1 MYRHN
6 GRRRMDRKIDCSVS
20 GNGVFSNVIGSWRS
34 AYPVSFVVPGAP
46 QTAPLHTPPS
56 EADESIVL
64 TMFSAEASPTPC
76 VWDNPLRSCTRCS
89 RADDV
94 IRTPTG
100 SSCVRSSC
108 PSLRASITPPA
119 SPSPRFTHI
128 SIKRIGGGLSNLHSN
143 SYMFYTPLTVQH
155 PAFSYLQLISSMMQG
170 NGAPH
175 SRACMPYSTHNPE
188 CGRETIHGW
197 IYDNAC
203 SWPGLP
209 SKEQAYGSAQL
220 IRLPFPGELYS
231 RHPGSLWGSDFQV

>member
-108 PSLRASITPPA
+108 PSLRASITPPT

-143 SYMFYTPLTVQH
+143 SYMFLYT
-155 PAFSYLQLISSMMQG
+155 
-170 NGAPH
+170 
-175 SRACMPYSTHNPE
+175 PYSTTPCIFLPPIDLIHDARQRRHAFEDMYALLDTHNPKM
-188 CGRETIHGW
+188 R
-197 IYDNAC
+197 
-203 SWPGLP
+203 S
-209 SKEQAYGSAQL
+209 
-220 IRLPFPGELYS
+220 
-231 RHPGSLWGSDFQV
+231 

>member
-108 PSLRASITPPA
+108 PSLHASITPPA

-128 SIKRIGGGLSNLHSN
+128 SIKRIGGGAVKSSQQFLYVL
-143 SYMFYTPLTVQH
+143 YTPYSTTPCIFLPPIDLIHDARQHH
-155 PAFSYLQLISSMMQG
+155 PAFEGMYALLDAQSRMQSRDDPRMDIRQCLFLAESS
-170 NGAPH
+170 
-175 SRACMPYSTHNPE
+175 R
-188 CGRETIHGW
+188 
-197 IYDNAC
+197 
-203 SWPGLP
+203 
-209 SKEQAYGSAQL
+209 
-220 IRLPFPGELYS
+220 
-231 RHPGSLWGSDFQV
+231 

>member
-1 MYRHN
+1 MSLNSSLNQNAQQTGRYRITSTSTATRAATYMYRHN

-108 PSLRASITPPA
+108 PSLCASITPPT
-119 SPSPRFTHI
+119 SPSPRFMHI
-128 SIKRIGGGLSNLHSN
+128 SIKRIEGGCPYVICQVRLVPGCVVSCRGL
-143 SYMFYTPLTVQH
+143 
-155 PAFSYLQLISSMMQG
+155 
-170 NGAPH
+170 GACAGVVSVSGGVVVVVWVP
-175 SRACMPYSTHNPE
+175 P
-188 CGRETIHGW
+188 GW
-197 IYDNAC
+197 
-203 SWPGLP
+203 
-209 SKEQAYGSAQL
+209 
-220 IRLPFPGELYS
+220 
-231 RHPGSLWGSDFQV
+231 